1 MKNPAKYFVLLATAL
16 LLFPSTAEAQKRGA
30 KKKTAKAEYNSE
42 AELAKAKELFDSYA
56 FDEAVEQ
63 LETAIEKGKKAEADV
78 SKEEALLQ
86 KAQVGAEMLPG
97 TERVVFID
105 STVVD
110 SKDVL
115 GAMRLSPECGK
126 LAALAVI
133 VKNAAWARELAP
145 APAYVNQFGDK
156 LLLAYPDS
164 DGVKRIASSFKLGDG
179 WTTPKH
185 LDGMSGVKGEQNF
198 PYLLADGVTL
208 YFAKADEEGLG
219 GYDLFITRY
228 DTQTKTFLK
237 AENMGFPFNSP
248 ANDYFCAIDETIGI
262 GYLASDRNQPQGKVC
277 IYRFIPNSTRDTY
290 QLTDENAVQVR
301 RAARIASLAES
312 QKGQTAQIDAAFNRL
327 RKSMETDATSRTAK
341 IHRFI
346 INDDIVY
353 TSLAEFKSP
362 NARLIASDLAQI
374 QSQIKNQQELLENLR
389 MQWGAGNHSEQ
400 LKQSIEEL
408 AYRMLQAQ
416 KKVNNMAKNMRK
428 AELGQLK

>member
-1 MKNPAKYFVLLATAL
+1 MKSLAKYL
-16 LLFPSTAEAQKRGA
+16 LLISAALMLIPVATDAQRRGA
-30 KKKTAKAEYNSE
+30 KNKPKKTAYNSE
-42 AELAKAKELFDSYA
+42 EELAKAKELFDAYA
-56 FDEAVEQ
+56 FDEAIKQ

-78 SKEEALLQ
+78 TKEEALLQ
-86 KAQVGAEMLPG
+86 KSQLGASMLLG

-110 SKDVL
+110 SKEVL
-115 GAMRLSPECGK
+115 RTMQLSPECGR
-126 LAALAVI
+126 LAALSAI
-133 VKNAAWARELAP
+133 VQNAAWARDLAP

-179 WTTPKH
+179 WTEPKP
-185 LDGMSGVKGEQNF
+185 LSGMTDVEGDQCF

-208 YFAKADEEGLG
+208 YFAKDDEEAIG

-228 DTQTKTFLK
+228 DTQTKAFLK

-248 ANDYFCAIDETIGI
+248 ANDYFCVIDETLGI

-277 IYRFIPNSTRDTY
+277 IYRFIPNSARDTY
-290 QLTDENAVQVR
+290 QLVDDNAEQVR

-353 TSLAEFKSP
+353 TSLAQFKSP
-362 NARLIASDLAQI
+362 TARLIASDLAQI

-389 MQWGAGNHSEQ
+389 KQWGAGNHDEK
-400 LKQSIEEL
+400 LRDSIREM
-408 AYRMLQAQ
+408 ANRIQQAQ
-416 KKVNNMAKNMRK
+416 KKLNNMAKNMRK
-428 AELGQLK
+428 AELGEK

>member
-1 MKNPAKYFVLLATAL
+1 MKSLAKYL
-16 LLFPSTAEAQKRGA
+16 LLISAALMLIPVATDAQRRGA
-30 KKKTAKAEYNSE
+30 KIKPKKTAHNSE
-42 AELAKAKELFDSYA
+42 EELAKAKELFNAYA
-56 FDEAVEQ
+56 FDEAIKQ

-78 SKEEALLQ
+78 TKEEALLQ
-86 KAQVGAEMLPG
+86 KSQLGASMLLG

-110 SKDVL
+110 SKEVL
-115 GAMRLSPECGK
+115 RTMQLSPECGR
-126 LAALAVI
+126 LAALSAI
-133 VKNAAWARELAP
+133 VQNAAWARDLAP

-179 WTTPKH
+179 WTEPKP
-185 LDGMSGVKGEQNF
+185 LSGMTDVKGDQCF

-208 YFAKADEEGLG
+208 YFAKDDEEAIG
-219 GYDLFITRY
+219 GYDIFVTRY
-228 DTQTKTFLK
+228 DTETKTFLK

-248 ANDYFCAIDETIGI
+248 ANDYFCVIDETLGI

-277 IYRFIPNSTRDTY
+277 IYRFIPNSVRDTY
-290 QLTDENAVQVR
+290 QLADDNAEQVR

-353 TSLAEFKSP
+353 TSLAQFKSP
-362 NARLIASDLAQI
+362 TARLIASDLAQI

-389 MQWGAGNHSEQ
+389 KQWGAGNHDEK
-400 LKQSIEEL
+400 LRDSIREM
-408 AYRMLQAQ
+408 ANRIQQAQ
-416 KKVNNMAKNMRK
+416 KKLNNMAKNMRK
-428 AELGQLK
+428 AELGDK